1 MQHDPTDHTNRPALP
16 QGADLPAVVTR
27 AAAILLLNSLCLGRS
42 CVRPIVAR
50 RISARLSD
58 GARRPLRGIP
68 MYGST
73 GMGDVVP
80 LAHLT
85 FDLMIAEVYLAPSY

>member
-1 MQHDPTDHTNRPALP
+1 
-16 QGADLPAVVTR
+16 
-27 AAAILLLNSLCLGRS
+27 
-42 CVRPIVAR
+42 
-50 RISARLSD
+50 
-58 GARRPLRGIP
+58 

-85 FDLMIAEVYLAPSY
+85 FDLMIAEVYLAPSYYSSTNLIFYYTILLIISPT

>member
-1 MQHDPTDHTNRPALP
+1 
-16 QGADLPAVVTR
+16 VVTR

-42 CVRPIVAR
+42 CVRPAVAR

-85 FDLMIAEVYLAPSY
+85 FDLMIAEVYTEHQATSTTLLVVVPTSFSTTIQLFY